1 MYQKMETTRRSFLL
15 TVAFKI
21 MKVIGKILHN
31 VPELNS
37 SYEESDMSL
46 VLHAVEAVEAGAKRL
61 VVLFADTDIL
71 V

>member
-1 MYQKMETTRRSFLL
+1 
-15 TVAFKI
+15 